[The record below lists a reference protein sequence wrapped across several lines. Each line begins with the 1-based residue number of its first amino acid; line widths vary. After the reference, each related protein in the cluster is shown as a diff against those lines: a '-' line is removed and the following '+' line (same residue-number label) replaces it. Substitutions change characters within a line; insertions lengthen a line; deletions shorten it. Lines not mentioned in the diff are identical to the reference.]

1 MNSEEIE
8 KLIYENR
15 VLKLELQ
22 KIKSKNDFYVGSKLF
37 EGTNN
42 DNATVIV
49 SNNNDNPTPSVKSIN
64 DNHIQNQYQN
74 QENQYGEI
82 LNGLQQNANDS
93 NLIKASNDNI
103 NGHIDNINY
112 LIVPDNNKVFKSA
125 IKNGLDLNS
134 KNFRS
139 DMNLKNQINYGNEN
153 AFKNDID
160 SVNKI
165 NNILNNLMM
174 NNKADSISELSIK
187 KKTFSDIISYSENN
201 RSNKKSSA
209 YNSLFKAGESLISG
223 QLSALQ
229 RNINLD
235 RKNKSPE
242 VIALKQVNERLKYL
256 ENLEKESSMLLNK
269 QRDKI
274 KTEKIKKE
282 EEMKKKIEDVI
293 FFNPIFKS
301 NIEIILFS
309 IKLKLI
315 S

>member
-1 MNSEEIE
+1 
-8 KLIYENR
+8 
-15 VLKLELQ
+15 
-22 KIKSKNDFYVGSKLF
+22 
-37 EGTNN
+37 
-42 DNATVIV
+42 
-49 SNNNDNPTPSVKSIN
+49 
-64 DNHIQNQYQN
+64 
-74 QENQYGEI
+74 
-82 LNGLQQNANDS
+82 
-93 NLIKASNDNI
+93 
-103 NGHIDNINY
+103 
-112 LIVPDNNKVFKSA
+112 LIVPDKNNKVFKSSM
-125 IKNGLDLNS
+125 KNGLDLNS
-134 KNFRS
+134 KNFMSDRS
-139 DMNLKNQINYGNEN
+139 PKSQINYGNGN
-153 AFKNDID
+153 AFKNDIN
-160 SVNKI
+160 SVNNI
-165 NNILNNLMM
+165 NDILNNLMI
-174 NNKADSISELSIK
+174 NNNADSISELSIK

-293 FFNPIFKS
+293 FFTLIFKS
-301 NIEIILFS
+301 KIQIILFFRKRK
-309 IKLKLI
+309 ILI
-315 S
+315 ESKIILRSLIIYTRTRIMQIFIVIIFWRR